1 MHKLRDRWADARRQL
16 EESAWTASSVAD
28 TVRAGPEKAFDDH
41 GLVPARWKRAGAI
54 AGLIAAV
61 LLVVTLLLLSS
72 LPSADSPAQAVAA
85 HLRARYA
92 LTVTASYI
100 GVLTSMALIPFA
112 SSLRAFTRGRGADAE
127 WRWTA
132 TLLSAAAGVSLLL
145 VGSTLLGAAAVLAR
159 QTADAV
165 DGPAVC
171 ALYAAAKVC
180 LSFALTPF
188 GVVVL
193 ANARAVSSGMT
204 PVRWL
209 VRLDVEIGILALV
222 SSAAVFIH
230 SGWFSAGEQV
240 AVVIGVLVALWITAI
255 ALVML
260 EGAEVAV
267 PG

>member
-1 MHKLRDRWADARRQL
+1 MDG
-16 EESAWTASSVAD
+16 D
-28 TVRAGPEKAFDDH
+28 TSNTDH
-41 GLVPARWKRAGAI
+41 GPVPTRWKRAGAI

-72 LPSADSPAQAVAA
+72 LPSADSPAQVIAA
-85 HLRARYA
+85 NLRARYA
-92 LTVTASYI
+92 LTVAASYI

-112 SSLRAFTRGRGADAE
+112 SGLKAFAQRRGGDAE

-132 TLLSAAAGVSLLL
+132 TLLSAAAGVSLFL

-165 DGPAVC
+165 DGPAVS
-171 ALYAAAKVC
+171 ALYAGAKVC
-180 LSFALTPF
+180 LTFALTPF

-193 ANARAVSSGMT
+193 ANARIVSSSMT

-209 VRLDVEIGILALV
+209 IRLDVEIGILALV
-222 SSAAVFIH
+222 SSTAMFIH
-230 SGWFSAGEQV
+230 TGWFGAGEQV
-240 AVVIGVLVALWITAI
+240 AVVMGLLVALWITAT

-260 EGAEVAV
+260 EGAEAAV